1 MSAIEIA
8 ARVRGGEVSAVAI
21 AREAI
26 ARIRAGNDAIN
37 AVTRILDGRALAEA
51 QAVDDIVASGRDP
64 GPLAG
69 VPYGVK
75 DLFDVAGL
83 PTTAGAGMRRNA
95 SPAIADAEA
104 IARLKAA
111 GAVLVATLNMDEFAY
126 GFATVNA
133 TFGTTRNPRD
143 TTRLAGG
150 SSGGSAAAVAAGML
164 PLTLGSDTNGSI
176 RVPAALCG
184 IYGLR
189 PTLHAL
195 ATQGTFPFVES
206 FDTIGP
212 FATSVADLGA
222 AWRALGG
229 VGEAGGS
236 PRVARLSGWF
246 DQTLNDEA
254 AALLDRAFAGLDRI
268 EWADVERAR
277 SAAFLMTAREGGLR
291 HLPELRTRA
300 LEFDPATRDRL
311 IAGAL
316 LPESAYRTA
325 KAFRSEFRARVLE
338 HFDRHDVLI
347 APCIGEGAPLVDDP
361 FITVGGQRVP
371 ARANLGLLAQ
381 PISFIG
387 LPVIAAPLAH
397 AGPLPLG
404 IQLIGRPGGEADL
417 FAYAAGLEAQNIIGS
432 AIAA

>member
-1 MSAIEIA
+1 MSALEIA
-8 ARVRGGEVSAVAI
+8 ARVREGEISAVAV

-26 ARIRAGNDAIN
+26 ATIRAKNDAIN
-37 AVTRILDGRALAEA
+37 AVTRILEERALAEA
-51 QAVDDIVASGRDP
+51 QAVDAIVAAGRDP

-83 PTTAGAGMRRNA
+83 PTTAGAGMRRDA
-95 SPAIADAEA
+95 APAIADAEA
-104 IARLKAA
+104 IARLRTA

-126 GFATVNA
+126 GFVTVNA
-133 TFGTTRNPRD
+133 TFGTTRNPHDVR
-143 TTRLAGG
+143 RLAGG

-176 RVPAALCG
+176 RVPSALCG

-189 PTLHAL
+189 PTQDAL
-195 ATQGTFPFVES
+195 PTQGTFPFVES

-212 FATSVADLGA
+212 FATSVADLAA

-229 VGEAGGS
+229 IDQPHGS

-246 DQTLNDEA
+246 DRTLNHDA
-254 AALLDRAFAGLDRI
+254 AALLDRQFAGLDRV

-277 SAAFLMTAREGGLR
+277 SAAFLMTAHEGGLR

-316 LPESAYRTA
+316 LPEAAYRTA
-325 KAFRSEFRARVLE
+325 QAFREEFRAQVLPL
-338 HFDRHDVLI
+338 FDRHDVLI

-361 FITVGGQRVP
+361 FLTFGGERVA

-397 AGPLPLG
+397 SGPLPLG

-417 FAYAAGLEAQNIIGS
+417 FAYAAGLEAQNIIGC